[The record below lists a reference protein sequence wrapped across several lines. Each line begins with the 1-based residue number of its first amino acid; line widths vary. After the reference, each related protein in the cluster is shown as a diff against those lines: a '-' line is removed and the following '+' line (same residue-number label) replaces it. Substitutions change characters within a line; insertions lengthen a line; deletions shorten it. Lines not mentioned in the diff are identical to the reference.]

1 MSRIRSLGWLV
12 SVVAGVAL
20 IITGPVLAYIG
31 VDGKNQVRAQL
42 KQEQIVTAAD
52 AAIANAPVQD
62 PKTAQAQ
69 ADVIW
74 KHMMETSGGKTYAQM
89 DRKDPN
95 RNTVMTGDMLRSALL
110 SSVLAWNVA
119 NLVVGLGALVFGLG
133 LLFIVVGLALKPA
146 TVRVPADAS
155 ALTEPVSATV

>member
-62 PKTAQAQ
+62 PKAAQAQ

-95 RNTVMTGDMLRSALL
+95 RDTVMTGDMLRSALL